1 MSIFGATDTPVSG
14 EAAPN
19 VDYIEKCLFNN
30 HLTWYCRVWLT
41 LSYALPT
48 YTSLAQYKEGV
59 DYVCTSNIKRTH
71 YE

>member
-41 LSYALPT
+41 LS
-48 YTSLAQYKEGV
+48 
-59 DYVCTSNIKRTH
+59 NIKRTH